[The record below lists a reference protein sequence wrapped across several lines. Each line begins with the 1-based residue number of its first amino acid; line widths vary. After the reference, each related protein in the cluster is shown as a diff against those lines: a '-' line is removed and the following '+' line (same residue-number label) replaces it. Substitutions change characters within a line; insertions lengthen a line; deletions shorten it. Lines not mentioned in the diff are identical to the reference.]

1 MTRRQTIAVVP
12 AAGASRRFGSP
23 KLLAYIRGE
32 PLLQHTLRSLLDGGV
47 ERLVVV
53 VAPHANLSTVTM
65 LGDSRVTVVINR
77 DPERGMFSS
86 IQTGLAQVD
95 GDADVLVLPADMP
108 FVRASTVEALMKH
121 RPDTDGG
128 IVCASRGRR
137 GHPIRLPHAT
147 WTALLNTPP
156 STSLKAA
163 LADLGTAVELLE
175 VDDAGV
181 LRDVDVRDDLA

>member
-23 KLLAYIRGE
+23 KLLADIRGE

-128 IVCASRGRR
+128 VCVSRQTR
-137 GHPIRLPHAT
+137 
-147 WTALLNTPP
+147 TPDSP
-156 STSLKAA
+156 AP
-163 LADLGTAVELLE
+163 
-175 VDDAGV
+175 
-181 LRDVDVRDDLA
+181 RDVDRTPQHAAVDESQSRAGGPGNRRGIAGS